1 MEMRPISGTRLNVST
16 ICLGTM
22 TFGTPVG
29 EADAVRMVHWAIDS
43 GINFIDTA
51 DIYEGYKRF
60 LGSPGGVAEDILG
73 KALEGRRQ
81 QAIIT
86 TKVGNPVGGA
96 EYEGTGLGR
105 AHVLH
110 QIEHSLRRLRTEYV
124 DFYEMHRPD
133 PETPMEESIA
143 TMAELITV
151 GKVRYWGFSNFD
163 GDQIRGMVKL
173 CDENGWPRPVI
184 SQQQHSWLSRDIEAA
199 HLPVCREA
207 QISVTPFKALEGGLL
222 TGKYRRGEEPPS
234 GSRAV
239 ENPGWKPDL
248 DDAVFDRIEAFEQEA
263 RDLGLT
269 PARYA
274 VQWLLNQPGISSVI
288 LGAKRIE
295 QIEELL

>member
-1 MEMRPISGTRLNVST
+1 
-16 ICLGTM
+16 M

-29 EADAVRMVHWAIDS
+29 EAEAIRMVRWAIDN
-43 GINFIDTA
+43 GINLIDTA

-96 EYEGTGLGR
+96 GYEGTGLGR
-105 AHVLH
+105 AHILH

-143 TMAELITV
+143 IMAELIAS

-163 GDQIRGMVKL
+163 GNQVREMVKL

-184 SQQQHSWLSRDIEAA
+184 SQPPYSWLKRDVETE

-207 QISVTPFKALEGGLL
+207 QVSVTPYKSLEGGML
-222 TGKYRRGEEPPS
+222 TGKYRRGEEPPT

-239 ENPGWKPDL
+239 ENPGWKPEL
-248 DDAVFDRIEAFEQEA
+248 GDAVFDRIEVFEQEA
-263 RDLGLT
+263 RDRDLT
-269 PARYA
+269 PTRYA
-274 VQWLLNQPGISSVI
+274 VQWLLDQPGISSVI
-288 LGAKRIE
+288 VGATRVE